1 MSNNIQ
7 TIATQPI
14 LYRMDLIQR
23 LNSIGSDTIS
33 ELSDRT
39 PYSLGSHTLCQ
50 IPWLINIKS
59 SKNCQMVCEQLN
71 EQITTHSVNEIVSQ
85 MIKHK

>member
-23 LNSIGSDTIS
+23 LISIGSDTTY
-33 ELSDRT
+33 DRT

-59 SKNCQMVCEQLN
+59 SKNCQMVCEQL
-71 EQITTHSVNEIVSQ
+71 
-85 MIKHK
+85 